1 MPNGGTDY
9 CLSCIFNAQRGEK
22 SGHCTIRNLSL
33 GKPEL
38 TYCVNQTYHNPR
50 RIETPI
56 GPVVERHYYPPPIV
70 IAKSPDNETIRE
82 VLLTLAVGIQEQPLS
97 EYGSPPYFD
106 EMVVWQLGE
115 FREHRALDV
124 LQRIAAFDQSL
135 GFYARNNHRL
145 VTYAEEAILKVLG
158 VETPD
163 PIGRP
168 LYS

>member
-1 MPNGGTDY
+1 MPNGGADY
-9 CLSCIFNAQRGEK
+9 CYDCIFNAQRGEQ

-33 GKPEL
+33 DNPWH

-50 RIETPI
+50 RIQTPI
-56 GPVVERHYYPPPIV
+56 GPVVERDYFPPPTV
-70 IAKSPDNETIRE
+70 IAKSPDNETIRD
-82 VLLTLAVGIQEQPLS
+82 VLLTLAVGIQERPLS
-97 EYGSPPYFD
+97 EYGSLPYFD

-135 GFYARNNHRL
+135 GYSMRNNARL
-145 VTYAEEAILKVLG
+145 VGYAEAAILKILG

-163 PIGRP
+163 PVGRP